1 MAVIRGRYISLSR
14 SQLRRQG
21 LEQQL
26 EGLGVQEQYSWFP
39 AKSGDAKAAAARGL
53 LAGEWGLWQSWLK
66 LLQEELRRPAST
78 DDWLHILED
87 DAELSRH
94 FLVFCQQLKPAP
106 PAFDLLFTDMYVNPS
121 IHRSLSKEHKGLL
134 AKGVVQLK
142 TDLYTGCSA
151 SVLIHRA
158 CIPAV
163 LHCLEK
169 SVNADGPLLPLDNQ
183 LRRLFH
189 QQQLRFARTAPF
201 ITGVQRESIEH
212 STIQEREQ
220 QDQSVL
226 LTQQICSNLRRQ
238 LSVLETNDPS
248 NELIQLMHRLAQG
261 HGQPSPAELTRN
273 ITLQLMHLA
282 EQQKLLRFGK
292 QPRLKREPDNG
303 QYSSQR

>member
-1 MAVIRGRYISLSR
+1 MAVIRGRYISLSS
-14 SQLRRQG
+14 SQQRRQG

-26 EGLGVQEQYSWFP
+26 EELGVQEHYSWFP
-39 AKSGDAKAAAARGL
+39 AVSGDAKAAAARGMK
-53 LAGEWGLWQSWLK
+53 AGEWGLWQSWLN

-106 PAFDLLFTDMYVNPS
+106 PAFDLLFTDMYVNPL

-142 TDLYTGCSA
+142 TDLYTGCTA

-183 LRRLFH
+183 LRRLIH

-238 LSVLETNDPS
+238 LSVLDSGEPIG
-248 NELIQLMHRLAQG
+248 ELIQLMHRLAQG
-261 HGQPSPAELTRN
+261 HGQPCQDELTRN

-292 QPRLKREPDNG
+292 QPRLKGEPDNG

>member
-14 SQLRRQG
+14 SQQRRQG

-26 EGLGVQEQYSWFP
+26 EELGVQEHYSWFP
-39 AKSGDAKAAAARGL
+39 AVSGDAKAAAARGL

-134 AKGVVQLK
+134 AKGAVQVK
-142 TDLYTGCSA
+142 TDLYTGCMA

-212 STIQEREQ
+212 STIQERKQ

-238 LSVLETNDPS
+238 LSVLDSGEPIG
-248 NELIQLMHRLAQG
+248 ELIQLMHRLAQG
-261 HGQPSPAELTRN
+261 HWQPSPAELTRN